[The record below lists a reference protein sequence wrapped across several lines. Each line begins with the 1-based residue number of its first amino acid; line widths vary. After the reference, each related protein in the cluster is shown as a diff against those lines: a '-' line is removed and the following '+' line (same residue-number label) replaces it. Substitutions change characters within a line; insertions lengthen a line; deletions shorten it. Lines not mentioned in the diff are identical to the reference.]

1 MMINDDKKEMT
12 ARDVSVGAD
21 AEQSNK
27 TFTTNSID
35 NWDNDFKTMDEV
47 LRDIQKQLERQNDP
61 SFLEVI
67 SMNELYDNV
76 YESQTALIDDLL
88 YEGTYL
94 FVGAP
99 KLGKSFMMGQLDY
112 HIGTGTPL
120 WGFPVKKSKVLYLA
134 LEDTYKRLQKRLFRM
149 FGTVGTDNVFF
160 SVSAGKLGDGLDEQL
175 NRFMKEHPDTKLII
189 IDTLQKVREIG
200 GENYS
205 YASDYQIITRIKS
218 FADANGICII
228 IVHHTRKQQSN
239 DKFDSISGTNG
250 LLGAADGAFILTK
263 EKRTN
268 NSAILDVSGRDQ
280 PDQRFRL
287 VRNQR
292 TLVWEF
298 DKAEIE
304 IWEEPSEPVLEEIAK
319 RINADNPCWMGSPTE
334 LVEYLGIDMKA
345 NALTLR
351 LNVNVGNLK
360 EDYHIKY
367 ENKRFHDGKKVRL
380 TFLQE

>member
-1 MMINDDKKEMT
+1 MINDDKKEMT
-12 ARDVSVGAD
+12 ARDVSVSAD
-21 AEQSNK
+21 AEQSNPIC
-27 TFTTNSID
+27 TTNSID

-47 LRDIQKQLERQNDP
+47 LRDLQKELERKNDP
-61 SFLEVI
+61 AFLEVV
-67 SMNELYDNV
+67 SMNQLYDNV
-76 YESQTALIDDLL
+76 YESKTPLIEGLL

-99 KLGKSFMMGQLDY
+99 KLGKSFMMAQLAY
-112 HIGTGTPL
+112 HVGTGTPL
-120 WGFPVKKSKVLYLA
+120 WGLPVKKSKVLYLA
-134 LEDTYKRLQKRLFRM
+134 LEDTYKRLQDRLYRM
-149 FGTVGTDNVFF
+149 FGTEGTDNVFF
-160 SVSAGKLGDGLDEQL
+160 SVSAGKLGEGLDEQL
-175 NRFMKEHPDTKLII
+175 TQFMKEQPDTKLII
-189 IDTLQKVREIG
+189 IDTLQKVRETG

-205 YASDYQIITRIKS
+205 YASDYQIITRLKS
-218 FADANGICII
+218 FADVNGVCII

-263 EKRTN
+263 EKRTS
-268 NSAILDVSGRDQ
+268 NSAVLDVSGRDQ

-287 VRNQR
+287 VRNQQ

-367 ENKRFHDGKKVRL
+367 ENKRFHDGRKVRL

>member
-1 MMINDDKKEMT
+1 MINDDKKEMT
-12 ARDVSVGAD
+12 ARNVSVGAD
-21 AEQSNK
+21 AEQSNPIC
-27 TFTTNSID
+27 TTNSID
-35 NWDNDFKTMDEV
+35 NWDNDFKIMDEV
-47 LRDIQKQLERQNDP
+47 LRDIQKQLKRQNDP
-61 SFLEVI
+61 SFLEVV

-99 KLGKSFMMGQLDY
+99 KLGKSFMMGQLAY

-134 LEDTYKRLQKRLFRM
+134 LEDTYKRLQKRLFRL

-175 NRFMKEHPDTKLII
+175 NRFMKEPPDTKLII

-287 VRNQR
+287 VRNQQ

-304 IWEEPSEPVLEEIAK
+304 IWEAQLSLLNILVLI
-319 RINADNPCWMGSPTE
+319 
-334 LVEYLGIDMKA
+334 
-345 NALTLR
+345 
-351 LNVNVGNLK
+351 
-360 EDYHIKY
+360 
-367 ENKRFHDGKKVRL
+367 
-380 TFLQE
+380 

>member
-367 ENKRFHDGKKVRL
+367 ENKRFHDGRKVRL